1 MKIKKLTITD
11 GELAIAVGAYLKT
24 QGVSVP
30 VESVGREYSYSSDW
44 TVELK
49 LDDEKPVPAYPPLP
63 NVTPTEVAIAPSP
76 VEG

>member
-11 GELAIAVGAYLKT
+11 GELAIAVEAYLKT

-30 VESVGREYSYSSDW
+30 VESVERQYSYSSEW

-49 LDDEKPVPAYPPLP
+49 LDEKPVPAYPPLP